1 MKRLKFSIC
10 IPTYNGS
17 KWIKKTLESILFQSL
32 QNFEIIISDDCSKD
46 NTIELIKRIKDR
58 RIKINQNKINLG
70 YGKNLQVLRKLAK
83 GDILFLMGQDDILL
97 RDALLKTYNAFMLG
111 EEIGLVTRPYY
122 WFYEDVRKPVRAI
135 FPYDSARDRIVSVLD
150 GKKEVQ
156 KIFESVGQL
165 SGLAYR
171 RKYMDMDFHKETFPA
186 HIYPFASITKK
197 YKVVY
202 LKDYTVAVRIE
213 SSQTR
218 FKKSIYDI
226 SPTKSWVK
234 MFNTIYREKKYEE
247 VRKAGIEQM
256 AKNYIGL
263 VQLKNYSTFRNLLRE
278 ILILIKLRP
287 LNLLNPGF
295 WFFSLGTVFTPRRL
309 LIWLADNYK
318 RVVLAKRLRSIKI
331 EISKRRKIGR
341 DN

>member
-1 MKRLKFSIC
+1 
-10 IPTYNGS
+10 
-17 KWIKKTLESILFQSL
+17 
-32 QNFEIIISDDCSKD
+32 
-46 NTIELIKRIKDR
+46 
-58 RIKINQNKINLG
+58 
-70 YGKNLQVLRKLAK
+70 
-83 GDILFLMGQDDILL
+83 MGQDDILL
-97 RDALLKTYNAFMLG
+97 KDALMKTHNAFMLG

-122 WFYEDVRKPVRAI
+122 WFYEDVKKPVRAI
-135 FPYDSARDRIVSVLD
+135 FPYNNEKDSVISVLD
-150 GKKEVQ
+150 GKREVQ

-171 RKYMDMDFHKETFPA
+171 RKYMDIDFHEETFPA

-226 SPTKSWVK
+226 SPTESWVK
-234 MFNTIYREKKYEE
+234 MFNTVYREKKYEE

-263 VQLKNYSTFRNLLRE
+263 VQLKNYSTFKNLLRE

-287 LNLLNPGF
+287 LNLLSPAF
-295 WFFSLGTVFTPRRL
+295 WFFSLGTIFVPRKF
-309 LIWLADNYK
+309 LIWLVDNYK
-318 RVVLAKRLRSIKI
+318 KEVLYKKIRAIKI
-331 EISKRRKIGR
+331 
-341 DN
+341 